1 MADEAAH
8 RLGAT
13 REDATSRSIPTTDAS
28 PCPLLPPYI
37 LRRPYMSSFRLNS
50 RQRVSRA
57 DDQAQVKK
65 GRAVQ

>member
-1 MADEAAH
+1 MAEEAAH

-13 REDATSRSIPTTDAS
+13 REDATSRSISTDAS

-50 RQRVSRA
+50 RQRVS
-57 DDQAQVKK
+57 
-65 GRAVQ
+65 